1 MRWLY
6 WLLPVIAVSACRD
19 PTQVSVAISTDLDC
33 SAHLSTAIAEG
44 APAEVSR
51 AVASATTDAC
61 ASGGDIGTLVFVP
74 SHGRNDRFA
83 VQVVMAVGVPLESC
97 VPPAFGA
104 NCIVATRS
112 LHYIPHTSLMLPIV
126 MRSACRGVLCSDGL
140 TCSNGVC
147 TTAEI
152 DPFACTEPGG
162 CTEPPPPP
170 MPIDAAAPPSDDASI
185 VDAGDAATPL
195 PDAAVPPS
203 TVVTG
208 RRLIASVTSDAANVY
223 WTEPGDYSMANGGVY
238 RSDASGAVT
247 TITST
252 RESPS
257 VVVVDGSAVF
267 WAELLGAGIV
277 RAPIGGGA
285 ATALPVTGGF
295 GTNMTDI
302 AVDGAFVYWNN
313 ESVGAL
319 DGLVRRS
326 SKDGSGAITLAQ
338 GIKKGP
344 WRIAVGSTSVAF
356 VTASQFGGTGAVST
370 IPKSGG
376 TPVVI
381 SALTASAP
389 SARVAISSDR
399 IAWATVDNGGSVMAR
414 TAGAVSA
421 LATGQGEIASLTAS
435 ATAVYW
441 VHGAAGGPASLE
453 RAAWSGG
460 ARKLAGG
467 IAVAGPL
474 TVNATDVYFVDN
486 KLGEIRRVSN

>member
-1 MRWLY
+1 MRWLC
-6 WLLPVIAVSACRD
+6 WLVPVLAVAACHD

-33 SAHLSTAIAEG
+33 AAHLSTSVAEG
-44 APAEVSR
+44 TPADVSR

-61 ASGGDIGTLVFVP
+61 ASGGGIGTLVFVP
-74 SHGRNDRFA
+74 SHARDDRFA

-97 VPPAFGA
+97 APPAFGP

-112 LHYIPHTSLMLPIV
+112 LHYIPHTSLTLPIV

-140 TCSNGVC
+140 TCSNGLC

-162 CTEPPPPP
+162 CTEPPPPA
-170 MPIDAAAPPSDDASI
+170 PIDAAAPPSDAGI
-185 VDAGDAATPL
+185 VDAGDAAAPL
-195 PDAAVPPS
+195 PDAAVPSS

-302 AVDGAFVYWNN
+302 AVDGTFVYWNN
-313 ESVGAL
+313 ESVGVM
-319 DGLVRRS
+319 DGLVRRA

-338 GIKKGP
+338 AIKKGP
-344 WRIAVGSTSVAF
+344 WRIAVGSSAVAY
-356 VTASQFGGTGAVST
+356 VTAGQFGGPGAVST
-370 IPKSGG
+370 VPKAGG
-376 TPVVI
+376 APFLV
-381 SALTASAP
+381 SALTASSQ
-389 SARVAISSDR
+389 SARVAMSGDR
-399 IAWATVDNGGSVMAR
+399 IAWATVDNGGSVLAR
-414 TAGAVSA
+414 TAGIVST
-421 LATGQGEIASLTAS
+421 LATGQGEIASLTVS
-435 ATAVYW
+435 AAAVYW
-441 VHGAAGGPASLE
+441 VHGAAGAPGSLE
-453 RAAWSGG
+453 RADWSGG

-467 IAVAGPL
+467 IAIPGPL

-486 KLGEIRRVSN
+486 KLGEIRRVPN